1 MNEYAFVF
9 PLTFI
14 LAATIAYIAHK
25 KHWKFAEL
33 F

>member
-14 LAATIAYIAHK
+14 IAGIVAYIAYK
-25 KHWKFAEL
+25 KHWKIVDFI
-33 F
+33 

>member
-14 LAATIAYIAHK
+14 LAAMIAYVVHQN
-25 KHWKFAEL
+25 HWKLTEL

>member
-14 LAATIAYIAHK
+14 LAGIIAYIAHK
-25 KHWKFAEL
+25 KHWKLAEL